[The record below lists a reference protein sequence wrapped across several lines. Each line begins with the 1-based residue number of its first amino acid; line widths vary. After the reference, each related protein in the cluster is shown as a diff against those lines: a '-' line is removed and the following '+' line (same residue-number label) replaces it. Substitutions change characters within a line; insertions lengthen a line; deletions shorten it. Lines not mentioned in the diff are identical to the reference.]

1 VREGAACE
9 AARHASWAERGHSA
23 GCGQMHR
30 SAGRKVP
37 GISATAP
44 VTIGEGS
51 ITGGW
56 GGDFEIDYWSLVPAG
71 DLFGSCVSLVRF
83 AVARGKHVMSVT
95 VTGASYRGGAPL
107 TQRWAIRCASSCSM
121 CHTSIV
127 LHSQVVVGAPS

>member
-9 AARHASWAERGHSA
+9 AARHAPWAELGYSA
-23 GCGQMHR
+23 GRGQMHR
-30 SAGRKVP
+30 SVGRGVP

-71 DLFGSCVSLVRF
+71 DLIGSCVAVR
-83 AVARGKHVMSVT
+83 T
-95 VTGASYRGGAPL
+95 E
-107 TQRWAIRCASSCSM
+107 C
-121 CHTSIV
+121 
-127 LHSQVVVGAPS
+127 

>member
-71 DLFGSCVSLVRF
+71 DLFGSCV
-83 AVARGKHVMSVT
+83 
-95 VTGASYRGGAPL
+95 
-107 TQRWAIRCASSCSM
+107 ASSHAHFFCSDGG
-121 CHTSIV
+121 V
-127 LHSQVVVGAPS
+127 LLVINT

>member
-1 VREGAACE
+1 MREGAACE

-56 GGDFEIDYWSLVPAG
+56 GGDFEIDYWSLVPAAAG
-71 DLFGSCVSLVRF
+71 DLLFGSY
-83 AVARGKHVMSVT
+83 VAA
-95 VTGASYRGGAPL
+95 GA
-107 TQRWAIRCASSCSM
+107 
-121 CHTSIV
+121 
-127 LHSQVVVGAPS
+127 

>member
-9 AARHASWAERGHSA
+9 AARHAPWAELGYSA
-23 GCGQMHR
+23 GRGQMHR
-30 SAGRKVP
+30 SVGRGVP

-71 DLFGSCVSLVRF
+71 DLIGSCVTPLLPNPNWIYGF
-83 AVARGKHVMSVT
+83 PWEHDPVALSTLGTPTHPHTHTHSRQDDSHGKS
-95 VTGASYRGGAPL
+95 
-107 TQRWAIRCASSCSM
+107 
-121 CHTSIV
+121 
-127 LHSQVVVGAPS
+127 